1 MPVGVDVTTAVRS
14 GPTGATG
21 DEAATYFVAG
31 QTELGPID
39 KPVALYSLADY
50 IAVFGQ
56 RVTYG
61 ALYDDLRTHFEEHGV
76 RAVVARTVGAGA
88 TFGTLILKDQATVTA
103 LNTLQITAAFPG
115 ARSTGVTVQ
124 ILAGSTAAL
133 FTIAVFL
140 DGVQKESYTDLAS
153 PADAANQTQKSWFI
167 RCTDLGSA
175 TAAPLNNPAPIA
187 QTALS
192 AGNDDRASITAATH
206 VASLARFGE
215 TAIDRT
221 GQLVLLGAGIVA
233 IPGQPATAVMPGI
246 AAHCKLRSREALA
259 SNPVGTSQATA
270 LANTASIISAI
281 GVTGGLEY
289 CAGIVFPG
297 IRIPDVGNVIR
308 TITAEGYVAAGR
320 ARAILEAGP
329 ERSAIGKISEADFV
343 IEPEVLLDRTTAN
356 SLDQAHLIPIRSVR
370 GTVRVYGWRSLSS
383 DPNYKLVKHR
393 DLLNAIQI
401 DATNLLEDLVGSTID
416 GSGHLSS
423 KVQAAMI
430 GLLDPIAK
438 RGGLYPLNG
447 DPGYSVDVS
456 GAINTLATAANDVEA
471 VVIGVRIAETAEQI
485 LLTIV
490 KAALAA
496 NL

>member
-140 DGVQKESYTDLAS
+140 DGVQKESY
-153 PADAANQTQKSWFI
+153 
-167 RCTDLGSA
+167 TDLGSA